1 MASVCQSLCMW
12 VPGSE
17 LGDVNKPKAGGPV
30 DYGVPYGGGMGG
42 NQAYAPV
49 GGYGAPSNM
58 NNRGGNNYNPG
69 GGGGGYQP
77 GLY

>member
-1 MASVCQSLCMW
+1 MASVCQSLCLW

-17 LGDVNKPKAGGPV
+17 LGDTANKPKPGPA
-30 DYGVPYGGGMGG
+30 DYGVPYGGGGGMGG

-49 GGYGAPSNM
+49 GGGYGAP
-58 NNRGGNNYNPG
+58 RGGNNYNPG
-69 GGGGGYQP
+69 GGGGYQP